1 MSKLDTPGSTDFLST
16 YSPFDS
22 IDSELLNGVAGDIE
36 VKVAE
41 PGFCL
46 FENGDYDPDEIYL
59 MSGSISLIASDGR
72 ENIVNA
78 DHSHIRFPIARLRP
92 RKYTAKA
99 SSEIRYFVINAAV
112 LEEIQSSL
120 AVDNV
125 MLQEMQE
132 QAGDD
137 GRLLLYEFEQELNA
151 GRFVLP
157 SLPEVAF
164 RIREL
169 IDNPDCSMEEL
180 SRLVKTDPA
189 IAAKLVKVAN
199 SAMYR
204 GVSHCDDTLT
214 AITRLGLV
222 TTKQL
227 VASFA
232 ILGLFRTK
240 SDVYKEHMQRL
251 WQQSVEVAC
260 YSYVLAKQLPGFNE
274 EEAMLAGLIH
284 SIGEIVLLTYA
295 ERFYDLSA
303 DENRLNQLITNL
315 RGQLGAMVLS
325 KWEFNEGLVT
335 VARESHDWMRGV
347 DDAPDDNSEFSYCD
361 LVQVAMLYAL
371 HGDSSSVS
379 LPEMSSVPAFNKLK
393 KRQLTSEQTTAIIQQ
408 SHEQIEEL
416 RALFL

>member
-1 MSKLDTPGSTDFLST
+1 
-16 YSPFDS
+16 
-22 IDSELLNGVAGDIE
+22 V
-36 VKVAE
+36 
-41 PGFCL
+41 
-46 FENGDYDPDEIYL
+46 
-59 MSGSISLIASDGR
+59 
-72 ENIVNA
+72 
-78 DHSHIRFPIARLRP
+78 RLRP
-92 RKYTAKA
+92 LKYTAKA
-99 SSEIRYFVINAAV
+99 SSEIQYFVINAAV

-120 AVDNV
+120 SVDNV
-125 MLQEMQE
+125 MLQEMQEMQE

-151 GRFVLP
+151 GRVVLP

-169 IDNPDCSMEEL
+169 IENPDCSMEEL

-199 SAMYR
+199 SALYR
-204 GVSHCDDTLT
+204 DVSHCDDTLT
-214 AITRLGLV
+214 AITRLGWV

-284 SIGEIVLLTYA
+284 SVGEIVLLTYA

-371 HGDSSSVS
+371 HGDSSNVS

-408 SHEQIEEL
+408 GHEQIEEL

>member
-1 MSKLDTPGSTDFLST
+1 M
-16 YSPFDS
+16 
-22 IDSELLNGVAGDIE
+22 
-36 VKVAE
+36 
-41 PGFCL
+41 
-46 FENGDYDPDEIYL
+46 
-59 MSGSISLIASDGR
+59 
-72 ENIVNA
+72 
-78 DHSHIRFPIARLRP
+78 RLRP
-92 RKYTAKA
+92 LKYTAKA
-99 SSEIRYFVINAAV
+99 SSEIQYFVINAAV

-120 AVDNV
+120 SVDNV

-151 GRFVLP
+151 GRVVLP

-169 IDNPDCSMEEL
+169 IENPDCSMEEL

-199 SAMYR
+199 SALYR
-204 GVSHCDDTLT
+204 DVSHCDDTLT
-214 AITRLGLV
+214 AITRLGWV

-284 SIGEIVLLTYA
+284 SVGEIVLLTYA

-315 RGQLGAMVLS
+315 RGHLGAMVLS

-371 HGDSSSVS
+371 HGNSSNVS

-408 SHEQIEEL
+408 GHEQIGEL